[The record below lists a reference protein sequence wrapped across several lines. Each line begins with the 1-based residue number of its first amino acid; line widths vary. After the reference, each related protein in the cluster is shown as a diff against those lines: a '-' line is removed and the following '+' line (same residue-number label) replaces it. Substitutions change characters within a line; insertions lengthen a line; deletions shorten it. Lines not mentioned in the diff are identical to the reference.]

1 MSDLTVGVRDLK
13 ARLSEYLRRVRS
25 GQTIVITDHGQ
36 VVGRILPAEQPPEER
51 LRSLQAAGLLA
62 WNGEKLPPIEPP
74 AINRSQRT
82 LADLIVE
89 MRE

>member
-1 MSDLTVGVRDLK
+1 MDEVRVGVRDLK

-36 VVGRILPAEQPPEER
+36 VIGRILPAERPQEER
-51 LRSLQAAGLLA
+51 LRALQAAGLLS
-62 WNGEKLPPIEPP
+62 WNGQTLEAIAPP
-74 AINRSQRT
+74 AVNRSQHT

>member
-1 MSDLTVGVRDLK
+1 MTEVTVGVRDLK

-36 VVGRILPAEQPPEER
+36 VVGRILPAERPLEER
-51 LRSLQAAGLLA
+51 LRSLQEAGLLN
-62 WNGEKLPPIEPP
+62 WNGEKLEPITPP
-74 AINRSQRT
+74 AVNRGQRT